1 MSSGELLKI
10 VHERPNQLKFI
21 LRTELAYFSHTHRA
35 DKTQRPELY
44 KQNKISEE
52 EKLENMCILLSSEA
66 QASSA
71 TEAKLL
77 TNEDGMIET
86 IKHSKL

>member
-1 MSSGELLKI
+1 
-10 VHERPNQLKFI
+10 
-21 LRTELAYFSHTHRA
+21 
-35 DKTQRPELY
+35 
-44 KQNKISEE
+44 
-52 EKLENMCILLSSEA
+52 MCILLSSEA

-86 IKHSKL
+86 IKHSKLWGQPNVYCVMVEKKKPTNHCGI